1 MEEKDEMKMGEVKPA
16 PKTDGGKKTSVDQK
30 NKAEVKMNK
39 AEGKMDE
46 VKPSPS
52 AIGNEQKLCPPAKK
66 PPVPPPIMMPTAK
79 VKQDS

>member
-16 PKTDGGKKTSVDQK
+16 PNTDGGKKTSVDQK
-30 NKAEVKMNK
+30 NKAEVKM
-39 AEGKMDE
+39 DE

-52 AIGNEQKLCPPAKK
+52 AIGNEQKQYPPAKK